1 MRDRAPRKLVKF
13 SSPNIDMALTLAESV
28 ACSLAASES
37 DMASMVQS
45 HMCNHFLVTRLP
57 FPDAFWELREQV
69 AGARACVDCSDGMIF
84 CWFESSVVYCQG
96 ECPEP
101 IIMGP
106 GRVRELQP
114 ARL

>member
-1 MRDRAPRKLVKF
+1 MFRRSKLGTSNETMNFGSSNTRKK
-13 SSPNIDMALTLAESV
+13 SST
-28 ACSLAASES
+28 SES
-37 DMASMVQS
+37 CIGLRIRRVVSSVGIKVNS
-45 HMCNHFLVTRLP
+45 WLP

-69 AGARACVDCSDGMIF
+69 AGARARVDGSDGMVF

-106 GRVRELQP
+106 GRVREL
-114 ARL
+114 